1 MVVSRGCP
9 HTYNAEA
16 KRMMIYIRWSEPTI
30 IHIWL
35 FLVTV
40 PLVLVYAIWRVY
52 RVWRDVIE
60 GREPDWWE
68 M

>member
-1 MVVSRGCP
+1 
-9 HTYNAEA
+9 
-16 KRMMIYIRWSEPTI
+16 MMIYIRWSEPTI